1 MGKRV
6 LFILVMAALLVS
18 ACGGS
23 DAGESSA
30 AGSGVRSLE
39 EAQSAVIQIEAQGSF
54 LDPEVGMVYNAAGR
68 GSGFIIDPSGI
79 AVTNN
84 HVVTGAALIQV
95 WIGGDDEPHNA
106 RILGVS
112 ECSDLAVIDIEG
124 EGFPY
129 LDWYDGDITVGM
141 DVYAAGFPLGD
152 PEFTLTRGIIAK
164 ASADGETP
172 WSSVDHV
179 IMHDATINPGNS
191 GGPLI
196 TTDGQLV
203 GINYMGSQQVNQY
216 FAISRDEALRV
227 IDTLRE
233 SEDYL
238 SIGINGQAVRSESL
252 SGIWVSS
259 VQSGSP
265 ADISGIQA
273 GDIILTIEDLVLS
286 TDGTMA
292 DYCDILRTHNPGDT
306 LDIQVLR
313 YADQIILEGQINGRE
328 LASQVSLVQPTQPP
342 PTQAPAP
349 TSPPSSGGSSSSGG
363 ATSGFVHA
371 YGVEDSF
378 MLDIPNTW
386 QDIISAYWE
395 DDTTRYGVLMYT
407 SSDLEQ
413 FFDYAEPGSA
423 IYLTDQVG
431 HIGTITDW
439 SDAWRNH
446 LSEDCSYIERADYA
460 NNYWSGILDYYTGCG
475 SRNNF
480 LYLITLESLNY
491 PGGAYAQIR
500 FLGEGESD
508 LEILATM
515 LVSLAITGDIP

>member
-1 MGKRV
+1 MIKHRPLCAIILFV
-6 LFILVMAALLVS
+6 LLLS
-18 ACGGS
+18 SCGGS

-30 AGSGVRSLE
+30 ASSGVRSLE

-196 TTDGQLV
+196 TADGQLV
-203 GINYMGSQQVNQY
+203 GINYMGSQQVDQF

-227 IDTLRE
+227 IDTLSE

-265 ADISGIQA
+265 ADISGIHA

-292 DYCDILRTHNPGDT
+292 DYCDILRTHSPGDT

-313 YADQIILEGQINGRE
+313 YEDQIILEGQINGRE

-349 TSPPSSGGSSSSGG
+349 TSPPSSGGSDGG
-363 ATSGFVHA
+363 SHPTYAGYALISDATNAVM
-371 YGVEDSF
+371 VEIPTSWT
-378 MLDIPNTW
+378 DI
-386 QDIISAYWE
+386 Y
-395 DDTTRYGVLMYT
+395 
-407 SSDLEQ
+407 SDLWQESGTTLGIKL
-413 FFDYAEPGSA
+413 FVAPDLDELVDWTGPGFA
-423 IYLTDQVG
+423 IFATEHVNQLGGVQGWADSVNQMLLQDCTFEERQNYSVNEWVG
-431 HIGTITDW
+431 
-439 SDAWRNH
+439 N
-446 LSEDCSYIERADYA
+446 
-460 NNYWSGILDYYTGCG
+460 LDLFSSCG
-475 SRNNF
+475 SSQRDHVRFHGNTNQQSEQHAH
-480 LYLITLESLNY
+480 LDAV
-491 PGGAYAQIR
+491 PDDHGA
-500 FLGEGESD
+500 
-508 LEILATM
+508 
-515 LVSLAITGDIP
+515 